1 MAYLKLKVVEF
12 LLKYNVKIGRRLTFY
27 HAKFSVTEK
36 EIDDFIEKPKF
47 DLSKLPENIKK
58 VLLHDQDIIDKRWDE
73 CQNCEHLVKTTSQC
87 KKCGCFMKLK
97 HRIATV
103 GCPIGKWDKEYEF
116 KDLVKGNITNG
127 SPVTAE
133 LQ

>member
-1 MAYLKLKVVEF
+1 MAYLKLKLVEF
-12 LLKYNVKIGRRLTFY
+12 LLKYNIKIGRRLAFY
-27 HAKFSVTEK
+27 QAKFSVSEK
-36 EIDDFIEKPKF
+36 EIDSFIKMPKF

-58 VLLHDQDIIDKRWDE
+58 LLLHDQDIIDKRWNTCLD
-73 CQNCEHLVKTTSQC
+73 CEHLIKATTTCTQ
-87 KKCGCFMKLK
+87 CGCFMKLK
-97 HRIATV
+97 HRLATAY
-103 GCPIGKWDKEYEF
+103 CPIGKWDKEYEF